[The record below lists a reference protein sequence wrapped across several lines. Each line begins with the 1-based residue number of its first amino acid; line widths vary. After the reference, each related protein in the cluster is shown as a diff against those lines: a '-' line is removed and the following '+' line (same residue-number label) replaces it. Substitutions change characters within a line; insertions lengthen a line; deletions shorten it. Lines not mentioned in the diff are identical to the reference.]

1 MRYKDYFIFHNP
13 KPFPLREL
21 SWDRGDWDWVHIDY
35 DGAEDGRCGVGASVM
50 DCKAEIDMLEDNN
63 G

>member
-13 KPFPLREL
+13 KPIPV
-21 SWDRGDWDWVHIDY
+21 RGVDWDWVHIDF
-35 DGAEDGRCGVGASVM
+35 DGAIDSNDFRSGVGASLE
-50 DCKAEIDMLEDNN
+50 DCKNEIDMLEDNN

>member
-13 KPFPLREL
+13 KPIPIR
-21 SWDRGDWDWVHIDY
+21 DVDWDWVHIDY
-35 DGAEDGRCGVGASVM
+35 DGPEDDRCGVGASVM
-50 DCKAEIDMLEDNN
+50 DCKNEIDMLEDNN